1 MSHPGRTTQPAEF
14 LNSTF
19 RGGFAHNVGM
29 LRFSVSSDAWW
40 RLPRHPDWKYEMVK
54 GEAWLSSRP
63 RPLRLRR
70 STSLE
75 VPAVTLSGVEIRTLD
90 ARRDRSEIAKLLM
103 DVWIEED
110 PYRSLE
116 DPDTLLQAEIERS
129 LEDPGLGIV
138 AVDAGTICAVVLV
151 GTDDAGAPMLTWLTV
166 RREAR
171 DRGLATALLRVVVE
185 TLSARGV
192 TELASGTSAVNVPSL
207 RWHLTRGFQ
216 LAPDPIREAMRR

>member
-1 MSHPGRTTQPAEF
+1 
-14 LNSTF
+14 
-19 RGGFAHNVGM
+19 M
-29 LRFSVSSDAWW
+29 LKFSVSSDSDALW
-40 RLPRHPDWKYEMVK
+40 RLPQHPDWKYEMVK

-63 RPLRLRR
+63 CPLRLRR
-70 STSLE
+70 STSLM
-75 VPAVTLSGVEIRTLD
+75 VPAVTLNGVEVRTID

-116 DPDTLLQAEIERS
+116 DPETLLAAQIERS
-129 LEDPGLGIV
+129 LEEPGLGVV
-138 AVDAGTICAVVLV
+138 AVDEQGVCAVVLV
-151 GTDDAGAPMLTWLTV
+151 GTDAAGADAGAPMLMWLTV

-192 TELASGTSAVNVPSL
+192 EELASCTSAANVPSL

-216 LAPDPIREAMRR
+216 LAPDPIREAMRG

>member
-1 MSHPGRTTQPAEF
+1 
-14 LNSTF
+14 
-19 RGGFAHNVGM
+19 M
-29 LRFSVSSDAWW
+29 LRFSMSFDAWR

-70 STSLE
+70 STNLE
-75 VPAVTLSGVEIRTLD
+75 VPAVTLSGVEVRTID
-90 ARRDRSEIAKLLM
+90 ARRDRAEIAKLLM

-110 PYRSLE
+110 PYRSIE
-116 DPDTLLQAEIERS
+116 DPETLLQAEIERS
-129 LEDPGLGIV
+129 LEDPGLGVV
-138 AVDAGTICAVVLV
+138 AVDEQGVCAVVLI
-151 GTDDAGAPMLTWLTV
+151 GTDDAGAAAGAPMLMWLTV

-171 DRGLATALLRVVVE
+171 ERGLATALLHVVVE

-192 TELASGTSAVNVPSL
+192 DELASGASAANIASL

-216 LAPDPIREAMRR
+216 LAPDPIREAMRRQPQIPLSL

>member
-1 MSHPGRTTQPAEF
+1 
-14 LNSTF
+14 
-19 RGGFAHNVGM
+19 M
-29 LRFSVSSDAWW
+29 LRFSMSFDAWR

-70 STSLE
+70 STNLE
-75 VPAVTLSGVEIRTLD
+75 VPAVTLSGVEVRTID
-90 ARRDRSEIAKLLM
+90 ARRDRAEIAKLLM

-116 DPDTLLQAEIERS
+116 DPETLLQAEIERS
-129 LEDPGLGIV
+129 LEEDPDLGVIAIDEQGV
-138 AVDAGTICAVVLV
+138 CAVVLI
-151 GTDDAGAPMLTWLTV
+151 GTDDAGAAAGAPMLMWLTV
-166 RREAR
+166 RRDAR
-171 DRGLATALLRVVVE
+171 ERGLATALLRVVVE

-192 TELASGTSAVNVPSL
+192 DELASGASAANIASL

-216 LAPDPIREAMRR
+216 LAPDPIREAMRRRPQIPLSL